1 MAALRY
7 DGRVAVVTGAG
18 NGLGKAYALLF
29 ASRGAKVVV
38 NDLGG
43 SHHGDGAS
51 NRPADAV
58 VEQIRA
64 AGGEA
69 VANYDSVEDGEKII
83 KTAVD
88 AFGKVDIVVN
98 NAGILRDVSF
108 AKMKDGDWD
117 IIYRV
122 HLKGAY
128 KVTKAA
134 WPIMRQQRYGRIV
147 NVASAA
153 GIYGNFGQANYS
165 AMKLGIVGF
174 TNTLAREG
182 AKRNIHAN
190 VIAPIAGSRMTATVL
205 PPDLLEALKP
215 EFVSPVVA
223 YLAHE
228 SCDENGGLFE
238 LGAGW
243 VGKNRWQ
250 QTKGAF
256 GIDSVE
262 AARDAWGAI
271 CDFDDA
277 PTYPTSTQDAFGPIM
292 KSLGGAK
299 PAKKKAP
306 AKKASPAAA
315 GGGGSGLKS
324 AVVFDQI
331 GAAVAAQGASLVKKV
346 KGIIQFNIAG
356 GGNQTGQWTVDLK
369 NGSGSVNAG
378 PPAQGKAD
386 LTISVKD
393 ADFMSMQAG
402 KLNPQSAFM
411 SGKIKIKGNMG
422 LAMKLGTV
430 LNAAKAQANL

>member
-1 MAALRY
+1 MAELRY

-18 NGLGKAYALLF
+18 NGLGKAYALLL

-51 NRPADAV
+51 GGPADAV
-58 VEQIRA
+58 VAQIKA

-182 AKRNIHAN
+182 AKRNIQAN

-215 EFVSPVVA
+215 EFVAPVVA

-228 SCDENGGLFE
+228 SCEENGGLFE

-256 GIDSVE
+256 GISSVE
-262 AARDAWGAI
+262 SVRDKWADV
-271 CDFDDA
+271 CNFDNG

-292 KSLGGAK
+292 KSLAEA
-299 PAKKKAP
+299 PPAP
-306 AKKASPAAA
+306 AAGAA
-315 GGGGSGLKS
+315 GGSGLES
-324 AVVFDQI
+324 AVVFEQI
-331 GAAVAAQGASLVKKV
+331 GAAIASQGASLVKKV
-346 KGIIQFNIAG
+346 KGVIQFNVTGDG
-356 GGNQTGQWTVDLK
+356 GKKGVWTVDLK
-369 NGSGSVNAG
+369 NGSGSVASG
-378 PPAQGKAD
+378 PSATKAD
-386 LTISVKD
+386 LQITVKD
-393 ADFMSMQAG
+393 GDFMSMQAG

-430 LNAAKAQANL
+430 LDAAKKMQAKL